1 MLVSANAGHVLVD
14 VSRPS
19 TVLQKPRYVLVSR
32 FDRGEVAVQSSIAA
46 SHRNIP
52 GRLVD
57 MEPTAEGLHHALV
70 WLSGRPVGIIAI
82 PYASCADDID
92 AAWRKRIA
100 TDVYALRKKG
110 FYVYA
115 AAGNFGKACAPG
127 RAGAVFPAEVRGVC
141 AVGTQQHPSQSG
153 AHAALDSGYASPAKA
168 ASVSSSAATGNAA
181 FRGRPLI
188 ILRNR
193 SNCGG

>member
-1 MLVSANAGHVLVD
+1 MTAAP
-14 VSRPS
+14 PS
-19 TVLQKPRYVLVSR
+19 TLLQKPRYVLVSR
-32 FDRGEVAVQSSIAA
+32 LDRGEVALQSSIAA
-46 SHRNIP
+46 SHP
-52 GRLVD
+52 AVAGRLVD
-57 MEPTAEGLHHALV
+57 MEPTAEGLHHVLV
-70 WLSGRPVGIIAI
+70 RLSGRPVGVIAI

-100 TDVYALRKKG
+100 TDVEVLRNKG
-110 FYVYA
+110 FHIYA

-127 RAGAVFPAEVRGVC
+127 RASAVFPADVRGVC

-153 AHAALDSGYASPAKA
+153 AYAALDSGYASPAKA

-188 ILRNR
+188 VLENR
-193 SNCGG
+193 SDCGM